1 MVGSP
6 PPPSWGPPPSG
17 SAGSRPVW
25 APPASGPAPGPYE
38 GGGGPPF
45 AAGTPTY
52 WAPPYPPPS
61 PPKSKRARNVLIGI
75 SVVVGLLVVFGVIGA
90 VAGKKANKTPTAPAV
105 PTANL
110 PGTPSGYTSFGSSA
124 DRFHIAV
131 PSAWKQVD
139 PTSPG
144 AQAAINQMVQVNP
157 SLKSLFPGGAQQ
169 LAADGIA
176 LVAIDPSPTASGSA
190 SNVNVLAR
198 PDLTYSDSEL
208 NQLASELPAEL
219 SRAGVRSTGIR
230 IVVFAGHRALRATDM
245 LPLKTPSGAQVT
257 IDQTQYYVSGNG
269 FLYVITLSGDDPAMT
284 TIASSFS
291 TS

>member
-1 MVGSP
+1 MVDATAYAPAASSDGSDGGVVGSP
-6 PPPSWGPPPSG
+6 PPPSWGPPPPG
-17 SAGSRPVW
+17 STSSRPGW
-25 APPASGPAPGPYE
+25 APPGSGPSPGRYE

-45 AAGTPTY
+45 AVGPPTY

-61 PPKSKRARNVLIGI
+61 PPKSKRTRNVLIAI
-75 SVVVGLLVVFGVIGA
+75 SVVVGLLVVFGIIGA

-105 PTANL
+105 PTANP
-110 PGTPSGYTSFGSSA
+110 PGTPSGYSSFGSSA

-131 PSAWKQVD
+131 PRAWKQVD

-157 SLKSLFPGGAQQ
+157 SLRSLFPGGAQQ

-176 LVAIDPSPTASGSA
+176 LVAIDPSPTGNGSA

-208 NQLASELPAEL
+208 NQLASELPREL
-219 SRAGVRSTGIR
+219 SRAGATSTGSR
-230 IVVFAGHRALRATDM
+230 IVVFDGHRALRARPTSFRSR
-245 LPLKTPSGAQVT
+245 PLLGCT
-257 IDQTQYYVSGNG
+257 
-269 FLYVITLSGDDPAMT
+269 
-284 TIASSFS
+284 
-291 TS
+291 